1 MNINSIKTGDPMDML
16 SPLRSVKQTQ
26 EKAETVKTTK
36 IDNQPAGADTET
48 QLKTEQG
55 KQLKNDTKL
64 QGKEKEEDKKQTTM
78 KEKDAQKMVDELNDY
93 MDELQTSLGFSVT
106 KDPEN
111 QIIFQI
117 KDRTTN
123 EVIRQIPTEEIQK
136 IKEKMNELTGLLL
149 DQHV

>member
-1 MNINSIKTGDPMDML
+1 MNINSIKTGDSMDML
-16 SPLRSVKQTQ
+16 SPLRSVKQVQ
-26 EKAETVKTTK
+26 EKAETVKK
-36 IDNQPAGADTET
+36 IDNQSTGADTNN

-55 KQLKNDTKL
+55 KQIKNDTKL
-64 QGKEKEEDKKQTTM
+64 QGKEKDEKQITM
-78 KEKDAQKMVDELNDY
+78 KEKDAQNMVDELNDY

-106 KDPEN
+106 KDPAN

-136 IKEKMNELTGLLL
+136 IKEKMTELTGLLL